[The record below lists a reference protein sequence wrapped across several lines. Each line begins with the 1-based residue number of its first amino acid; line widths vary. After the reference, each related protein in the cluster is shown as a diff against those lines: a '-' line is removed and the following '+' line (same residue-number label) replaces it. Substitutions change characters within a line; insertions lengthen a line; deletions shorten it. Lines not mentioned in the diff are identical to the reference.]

1 MTDRPDKAGA
11 GSYDRPDRTWRC
23 GRLALGQP
31 CPRGPD
37 ATGSCQGAADCAPV
51 RRGDRWHCTR
61 PPSAGG
67 PCQAG
72 PLPDGACSVQR
83 PPCVPVRSLS
93 ALRRRVTRMV
103 VVAVIGLAMITL
115 TGGDR
120 DTLLSPGPLTF
131 QHTVVGGCAGCHQGF
146 DDGPVGW
153 IMTAFDRH
161 PEGHGDA
168 ACHTCHDLDE
178 HAELPHSRP
187 PDVTAALTAAARARQ
202 TDHTTKTPL
211 EFRVSGWLF
220 TDADAPNPTVGCA
233 TCHREHRGVQADL
246 TEMPEGACQTCHTAQ
261 FASFAN
267 GHPEFDRP
275 LFERR
280 TRIAFDHAAHLDRH
294 FGAAESDGKAPE
306 ACTVCHLPSDDGR
319 AMLTENFD
327 TMCASCHQ
335 ADIKGAGSIGPTG
348 LAFLT
353 VPGLDLRELKAR
365 GVDIGAWPEW
375 SEEAITPFMA
385 RLLAGDASVAAAL
398 DRLEGLDL
406 LDLRDAAPQ
415 DIRSVATV
423 AFAVKRLIG
432 DLLANGVQAAETRL
446 LGGAPIQP
454 GTGPAA
460 DQIGV
465 LLGYLS
471 MDVLA
476 AAAKDWFPSLAS
488 DLARPFPE
496 MPDPIPGPATK
507 APDVPSPLAAPDSA
521 APDQS
526 TILAAPSDPQSD
538 ILAGPSDDQS
548 DILAP
553 LPDQSDILA
562 PLPDQSNILA
572 APSLDQSD
580 ILAAPSG
587 DLAPPVDQSDI
598 LALPSAEG
606 LNTFQAPKVPAS
618 EALAP
623 PPDTALTPPVA
634 RTDLAS
640 PPMRIEPNVSPEE
653 WMPAGGWYRG
663 EFALRYRPTGHADP
677 FMRAW
682 IDIAAAKPQT
692 EGGSRLLSVFS
703 GAQAPGTCLRCHSVD
718 RVRDGA
724 ATAAGTVN
732 WSPMDYDPDLR
743 KFVRFAHA
751 PHFSL
756 IAESGGCQT
765 CHAVIRPGG
774 SGGATAFQEQ
784 YLLDDPK
791 TGVIAGFSQPTVA
804 TCSACHAP
812 GQAGDSCI
820 QCHAYH
826 VGTFPTPTVPTR
838 MQVLSPGQ

>member
-1 MTDRPDKAGA
+1 MTGGPGKAGGA
-11 GSYDRPDRTWRC
+11 GSYDRPDRKWRC

-37 ATGSCQGAADCAPV
+37 ATGNCQGAADCVPV

-61 PPSAGG
+61 PASAGG

-93 ALRRRVTRMV
+93 ALRRRITRMV
-103 VVAVIGLAMITL
+103 VVAVIGLVMIAL
-115 TGGDR
+115 TGTDR
-120 DTLLSPGPLTF
+120 EALLSPGPLTF
-131 QHTVVGGCAGCHQGF
+131 QHSVVGGCAGCHQGF
-146 DDGPVGW
+146 DDGPAGW
-153 IMTAFDRH
+153 VMTAFGMA

-168 ACHTCHDLDE
+168 ACHTCHDLGD

-187 PDVTAALTAAARARQ
+187 AAVTAALTDVAQAHRAEHD
-202 TDHTTKTPL
+202 TETPF

-220 TDADAPNPTVGCA
+220 ADADAPTSSVGCA
-233 TCHREHRGVQADL
+233 TCHREHRGVEAHL

-275 LFERR
+275 LFNRR
-280 TRIAFDHAAHLDRH
+280 PRIAFDHAAHLDRH
-294 FGAAESDGKAPE
+294 FDAAESAGKAPE
-306 ACTVCHLPSDDGR
+306 SCTVCHLPSDDGR
-319 AMLTENFD
+319 AMLTASFE

-335 ADIKGAGSIGPTG
+335 ADIAGTGSIGPAG
-348 LAFLT
+348 LRFLA

-375 SEEAITPFMA
+375 SEEPISPFMA
-385 RLLAGDASVAAAL
+385 RLLVADASVAAAL

-406 LDLRDAAPQ
+406 LDLRDAAPE
-415 DIRSVATV
+415 DIRAVATV

-432 DLLANGVQAAETRL
+432 DLLADGVQAAETRL
-446 LGGAPIQP
+446 ADGAPDQR
-454 GTGPAA
+454 GAGPTA
-460 DQIGV
+460 DQTGA
-465 LLGYLS
+465 LLGYLP

-476 AAAKDWFPSLAS
+476 AAADEWFPSLAS
-488 DLARPFPE
+488 DLSRPFPE
-496 MPDPIPGPATK
+496 LPDPIPGPKPAGTD
-507 APDVPSPLAAPDSA
+507 APAPIA

-526 TILAAPSDPQSD
+526 TILAAPSDAQSD
-538 ILAGPSDDQS
+538 ILAPPSGDQS

-553 LPDQSDILA
+553 VPDQSDILA
-562 PLPDQSNILA
+562 
-572 APSLDQSD
+572 APSADQSD

-587 DLAPPVDQSDI
+587 DLAPAVDQSDI
-598 LALPSAEG
+598 LALPSADG
-606 LNTFQAPKVPAS
+606 LNTFQAPKVPAD

-623 PPDTALTPPVA
+623 PPDTAQTPPVA

-640 PPMRIEPNVSPEE
+640 PPMRIEPNVTPED
-653 WMPAGGWYRG
+653 WMRAGGWYRG

-692 EGGSRLLSVFS
+692 EGGGTLLSVFS
-703 GAQAPGTCLRCHSVD
+703 GAQAPGTCLRCHSID
-718 RVRDGA
+718 RPQDG
-724 ATAAGTVN
+724 TAAGTGGVN
-732 WSPMDYDPDLR
+732 WSPMDYDPDIR
-743 KFVRFAHA
+743 TFVRFAHA

-756 IAESGGCQT
+756 VAESGGCQT
-765 CHAVIRPGG
+765 CHAVIRPDGP
-774 SGGATAFQEQ
+774 GGATAFQEQ
-784 YLLDDPK
+784 YLQGDPT

-804 TCSACHAP
+804 TCSQCHAP
-812 GQAGDSCI
+812 GQAGDSCT

-838 MQVLSPGQ
+838 MQVPLPGQ